1 MENGRSVNGSVRNL
15 SSPKVE
21 KIIFWTIT
29 GGSIILL
36 GFLIYFASMD
46 LISNKVMTEVAGS
59 ITEDDLEM
67 LASDPNV
74 ETLLGSSQD
83 DLKAVNLEET
93 SLPIKTK
100 EVAVKKISESFS
112 MKEIQQSVLK
122 VKGGLTAE
130 EQNELYSLLT
140 KRLSEEELTA
150 LKIIALKEVKK
161 NQ

>member
-1 MENGRSVNGSVRNL
+1 M
-15 SSPKVE
+15 K

-29 GGSIILL
+29 GGSFILL

-74 ETLLGSSQD
+74 EALLGSSQD
-83 DLKAVNLEET
+83 DLKAVDLEET

-100 EVAVKKISESFS
+100 EEAVKKISESFS
-112 MKEIQQSVLK
+112 MKEIQQSVSK

-140 KRLSEEELTA
+140 ERLSEEELTA
-150 LKIIALKEVKK
+150 LKLIAIQEVKE
-161 NQ
+161 NH

>member
-1 MENGRSVNGSVRNL
+1 
-15 SSPKVE
+15 
-21 KIIFWTIT
+21 
-29 GGSIILL
+29 L
-36 GFLIYFASMD
+36 GFLIYFASMNF
-46 LISNKVMTEVAGS
+46 ISNKVMTEVAGS

-74 ETLLGSSQD
+74 EVLLGSSDD
-83 DLKAVNLEET
+83 DLKAVDLQKT

-100 EVAVKKISESFS
+100 EEAVKKISESFTID
-112 MKEIQQSVLK
+112 EIQQSVSK

-140 KRLSEEELTA
+140 ERLSEEELTA
-150 LKIIALKEVKK
+150 LKIIAVQEAKQ

>member
-1 MENGRSVNGSVRNL
+1 M
-15 SSPKVE
+15 
-21 KIIFWTIT
+21 
-29 GGSIILL
+29 

-46 LISNKVMTEVAGS
+46 LISNKVMIEVAGS
-59 ITEDDLEM
+59 VTEDDLEM

-74 ETLLGSSQD
+74 EALLGSSQD
-83 DLKAVNLEET
+83 DLKAVKLEET

-100 EVAVKKISESFS
+100 EEAVKKISESFS

-140 KRLSEEELTA
+140 ERLSEEELTA
-150 LKIIALKEVKK
+150 LKIIALQEVKK

>member
-1 MENGRSVNGSVRNL
+1 
-15 SSPKVE
+15 
-21 KIIFWTIT
+21 
-29 GGSIILL
+29 
-36 GFLIYFASMD
+36 
-46 LISNKVMTEVAGS
+46 MTEVAAS

-74 ETLLGSSQD
+74 EALLGNSMG
-83 DLKAVNLEET
+83 DLKAADLQKT

-100 EVAVKKISESFS
+100 EEAVKKISESFS
-112 MKEIQQSVLK
+112 IDEIRQSVSK

-140 KRLSEEELTA
+140 ERLSDEELTA
-150 LKIIALKEVKK
+150 LKIIAVQEAKR

>member
-1 MENGRSVNGSVRNL
+1 M
-15 SSPKVE
+15 K

-29 GGSIILL
+29 GGSFILL
-36 GFLIYFASMD
+36 GFLTYFASMD

-59 ITEDDLEM
+59 ITNDDLVM
-67 LASDPNV
+67 LAADPNV
-74 ETLLGSSQD
+74 EALLGSSPE
-83 DLKAVNLEET
+83 DLTAVNLEKT

-100 EVAVKKISESFS
+100 EEAVKKISESFS
-112 MKEIQQSVLK
+112 LKEIQQSVSK

-140 KRLSEEELTA
+140 ERLSEEELTA
-150 LKIIALKEVKK
+150 LKIIAVQETNK

>member
-1 MENGRSVNGSVRNL
+1 M
-15 SSPKVE
+15 
-21 KIIFWTIT
+21 
-29 GGSIILL
+29 

-74 ETLLGSSQD
+74 EALLGSSQD
-83 DLKAVNLEET
+83 DLKAVDLEET

-100 EVAVKKISESFS
+100 EEAVKKISESFS
-112 MKEIQQSVLK
+112 MKEIQQSVSK

-140 KRLSEEELTA
+140 ERLSEEELTA
-150 LKIIALKEVKK
+150 LKLIAIQEVKE
-161 NQ
+161 NH

>member
-1 MENGRSVNGSVRNL
+1 M
-15 SSPKVE
+15 K

>member
-1 MENGRSVNGSVRNL
+1 M
-15 SSPKVE
+15 
-21 KIIFWTIT
+21 
-29 GGSIILL
+29 

-67 LASDPNV
+67 LGSDPNV
-74 ETLLGSSQD
+74 EALLGSSQD
-83 DLKAVNLEET
+83 DLKAVDLEET

-100 EVAVKKISESFS
+100 EEAVKKISESFS
-112 MKEIQQSVLK
+112 MKEIQQSISK

-140 KRLSEEELTA
+140 ERLSEEELTA
-150 LKIIALKEVKK
+150 LKLIAIQEVK
-161 NQ
+161 

>member
-1 MENGRSVNGSVRNL
+1 M
-15 SSPKVE
+15 K

-29 GGSIILL
+29 GGSFILL

-67 LASDPNV
+67 LGSDPNV
-74 ETLLGSSQD
+74 EALLGSSQD
-83 DLKAVNLEET
+83 DLKAVDLEET

-100 EVAVKKISESFS
+100 EEAVKKISESFS
-112 MKEIQQSVLK
+112 MKEIQQSISK

-140 KRLSEEELTA
+140 ERLSEEELTA
-150 LKIIALKEVKK
+150 LKLIAIQEVK
-161 NQ
+161 